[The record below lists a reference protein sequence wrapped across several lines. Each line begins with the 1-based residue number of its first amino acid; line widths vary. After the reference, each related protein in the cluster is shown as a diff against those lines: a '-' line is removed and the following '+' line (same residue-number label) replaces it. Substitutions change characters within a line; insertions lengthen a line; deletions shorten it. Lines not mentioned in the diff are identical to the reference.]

1 MTQILFLCYTSRI
14 IYEADIIMTYHLL
27 DVWSKPEVNKLWPMN
42 QFKLSLVFINKVY
55 GNIAMLIC
63 VCSHYEDRIEP

>member
-1 MTQILFLCYTSRI
+1 
-14 IYEADIIMTYHLL
+14 MTYHLL

-42 QFKLSLVFINKVY
+42 QFKLPLVFINKVY

-63 VCSHYEDRIEP
+63 VCPHYEDRIEP